1 MANLQIKTLRTEE
14 SKKHGVDE
22 LWIGVLARAAEDA
35 LKSEEEDR
43 DCVRRVA
50 QQWFRSYSVDFRL
63 VCELAGRNPR
73 YVREKMLRKIGDDQ
87 RPVTPT
93 RNKIKSAMKEESDTK
108 LKIKKLWNLERAWK
122 QVKSL
127 KYAQYQKPY
136 NERRHEY
143 N

>member
-1 MANLQIKTLRTEE
+1 MANYQIKTLKTNE
-14 SKKHGVDE
+14 SRKHGVDE

-35 LKSEEEDR
+35 LKPEEEDR

>member
-1 MANLQIKTLRTEE
+1 MVNYQIKTLKTNEVR
-14 SKKHGVDE
+14 KHGVDE
-22 LWIGVLARAAEDA
+22 LWVSVLARAVEDA
-35 LKSEEEDR
+35 LKVDEYGNDLDR
-43 DCVRRVA
+43 RSARY
-50 QQWFRSYSVDFRL
+50 WFRSYSVDFRL

-73 YVREKMLRKIGDDQ
+73 YVREKMLRKIGDGENTQ
-87 RPVTPT
+87 VPT
-93 RNKIKSAMKEESDTK
+93 RNQIKKEIKEETNTK
-108 LKIKKLWNLERAWK
+108 LKINKLWNLERAWK

>member
-1 MANLQIKTLRTEE
+1 MANYQIKTLKTNE
-14 SKKHGVDE
+14 SRKHGVDE

-50 QQWFRSYSVDFRL
+50 QQWFRYYSVDFRL

>member
-1 MANLQIKTLRTEE
+1 
-14 SKKHGVDE
+14 
-22 LWIGVLARAAEDA
+22 
-35 LKSEEEDR
+35 
-43 DCVRRVA
+43 
-50 QQWFRSYSVDFRL
+50 
-63 VCELAGRNPR
+63 
-73 YVREKMLRKIGDDQ
+73 MLRKIGDDQ

>member
-1 MANLQIKTLRTEE
+1 MANYQIKTLKTNE
-14 SKKHGVDE
+14 SRKHGVDE

-63 VCELAGRNPR
+63 VCELSGRNPR

>member
-1 MANLQIKTLRTEE
+1 MANYQIKTLKTNE
-14 SKKHGVDE
+14 SRKHGVDE

-35 LKSEEEDR
+35 LKPEEEDR

-87 RPVTPT
+87 RPATPT
-93 RNKIKSAMKEESDTK
+93 RNKIKRAMKEESDTK